1 MAKSKSTPLKQ
12 AAARSQPNASAP
24 AARPAENA
32 AVGGPAL
39 INGRR
44 KTSMPELFLVVSMGA
59 VIIGLA
65 GAYSSVSQLSLAPI
79 YGSAPAG
86 KYHTAT
92 TLVAAALGSLGHSY
106 VQRYARPLITLPIL
120 AFYIP
125 TIQFFLFQ
133 FSSTLGPV
141 LGPIITETLTF
152 APLVA
157 LSIVVPGVMIQK
169 LNLDPKL
176 KRGMEQGNILAA
188 YALFNASKGKIEE
201 NFAEYIGKS
210 LATTTIGFQFVI
222 ATIQAIFLPSKWL
235 VLALPSLLFTATF
248 NHRVPLPYTT
258 DLLNSSLKADNFT
271 LLHRQESITGYL
283 SVLENTDAKFR
294 VMRCGHSL
302 LGGEWLPHLM
312 TKDAK
317 VSDPVFTVFTALEA
331 VRLVKKDSHKP
342 EKADS
347 RSSALVIGLGIGT
360 TPSAFAAHGINTTV
374 VEIDRNVHQIAMD
387 YFEFP
392 RSVNT
397 VIENALTFVNRA
409 KEETPIQ
416 KYDYII
422 HDVFTG
428 GVEPLDLFTQ
438 DFMQSLHS
446 MLDDEGVIAINY
458 AGDIA
463 LPLAGLVVRAI
474 TSTFPSCRIF
484 RDNKPL
490 PGSSSRRDLT
500 NMTIF
505 CKKTPGTIKFRI
517 PTPQDYLGTYSRKE
531 SLIPRLEFSP
541 DAFSKDA
548 EGKEDALG
556 PSAPKELAYWQFQ
569 GAIGHWHVMRS
580 VLPGSVWEKY

>member
-1 MAKSKSTPLKQ
+1 MAKPKSTPSKQ
-12 AAARSQPNASAP
+12 AAGKSQPGASTP
-24 AARPAENA
+24 ATNEAVRRPAVVE
-32 AVGGPAL
+32 GKKSSL
-39 INGRR
+39 
-44 KTSMPELFLVVSMGA
+44 PELFLAATMGA
-59 VIIGLA
+59 VAIGLA
-65 GAYSSVSQLSLAPI
+65 GAYSYVSQLTLAPV

-92 TLVAAALGSLGHSY
+92 TLIAAAAGSLCHSW
-106 VQRYARPLITLPIL
+106 VQKYTRPMITLPIL
-120 AFYIP
+120 SFYIP
-125 TIQFFLFQ
+125 TIQFFMFK

-141 LGPIITETLTF
+141 LGPIFTEALTF

-157 LSIVVPGVMIQK
+157 MSIVIPGLLIQK
-169 LNLDPKL
+169 LNLSPRL
-176 KRGMEQGNILAA
+176 KQGMEQGNILAA
-188 YALFNASKGKIEE
+188 YALFNASKAKFEQVMPYYLGT
-201 NFAEYIGKS
+201 S
-210 LATTTIGFQFVI
+210 LAMTSMGLQFII
-222 ATIQAIFLPSKWL
+222 ATLQAIFLPSKWII
-235 VLALPSLLFTATF
+235 LAIPSLLFTATF
-248 NHRVPLPYTT
+248 NHHAPLPYNT
-258 DLLNSSLKADNFT
+258 DLLNASLKAENFT
-271 LLHRQESITGYL
+271 LLHRQESLTGYL

-302 LGGEWLPHLM
+302 LGGEWLPHFM

-347 RSSALVIGLGIGT
+347 KKSALVIGLGIGT
-360 TPSAFAAHGINTTV
+360 TPSALAAHGINTTV
-374 VEIDRNVHQIAMD
+374 VEIDPNVHQIALD

-392 RSVNT
+392 RKVNT
-397 VIENALTFVNRA
+397 VIENALVFVDRA
-409 KEETPIQ
+409 RHETPVQ
-416 KYDYII
+416 KYDYVI

-438 DFMQSLHS
+438 DFMQGLDT

-517 PTPQDYLGTYSRKE
+517 PEPKDYLGTYSRKD

-548 EGKEDALG
+548 QGNDDALG

-580 VLPGSVWEKY
+580 VLPDSVWEKW

>member
-1 MAKSKSTPLKQ
+1 MAKPKSTPSKP
-12 AAARSQPNASAP
+12 AADKIQPAASTP
-24 AARPAENA
+24 AARGAVRRPA
-32 AVGGPAL
+32 AVVA
-39 INGRR
+39 R
-44 KTSMPELFLVVSMGA
+44 KSSLPELFFAGAMGA
-59 VIIGLA
+59 AVIALA
-65 GAYSSVSQLSLAPI
+65 GAYSYASQLTLAPI

-86 KYHTAT
+86 KYHNAL
-92 TLVAAALGSLGHSY
+92 TLIAGGVGSLAHSM
-106 VQRYARPLITLPIL
+106 VQKYANPMVTLPIL
-120 AFYIP
+120 TFYIP
-125 TIQFFLFQ
+125 TIQFFLFK
-133 FSSTLGPV
+133 FSYTLGPV

-157 LSIVVPGVMIQK
+157 LSVVVPGIFIQK
-169 LNLDPKL
+169 LNLSPRL
-176 KRGMEQGNILAA
+176 KQGMEQGNIIAA
-188 YALFNASKGKIEE
+188 YALFNATKTKLEQNMPYYLGT
-201 NFAEYIGKS
+201 S
-210 LATTTIGFQFVI
+210 LALTSIGLQFII
-222 ATIQAIFLPSKWL
+222 AAAQAILLPSRWIML
-235 VLALPSLLFTATF
+235 TIPSLLFTAMF
-248 NHRVPLPYTT
+248 NHHVPLPYNTG
-258 DLLNSSLKADNFT
+258 LLNASLKADNYT
-271 LLHRQESITGYL
+271 LLHRQESLTGYL

-317 VSDPVFTVFTALEA
+317 VADPVFTVFTALEA

-347 RSSALVIGLGIGT
+347 KKSALVIGLGIGT

-374 VEIDRNVHQIAMD
+374 VEIDPNVHQIAMD

-392 RSVNT
+392 KKVNT
-397 VIENALTFVNRA
+397 LIENAAVFVHRA
-409 KEETPIQ
+409 RHETPVQ
-416 KYDYII
+416 KYDYIV

-438 DFMQSLHS
+438 DFMEGLDTL
-446 MLDDEGVIAINY
+446 LDDEGVIAINY

-517 PTPQDYLGTYSRKE
+517 PQPEDYLGTYSRKE
-531 SLIPRLEFSP
+531 NLIPRLEFSP
-541 DAFSKDA
+541 GSFARDA
-548 EGKEDALG
+548 EGREDALG
-556 PSAPKELAYWQFQ
+556 PSVPKELEYWQFQ
-569 GAIGHWHVMRS
+569 GAIGHWHVMRG
-580 VLPGSVWEKY
+580 VLPDTVWEKW

>member
-1 MAKSKSTPLKQ
+1 MAKSKSTPSKQ
-12 AAARSQPNASAP
+12 TAARSPANASATAKP
-24 AARPAENA
+24 VEKSAPR
-32 AVGGPAL
+32 GPA
-39 INGRR
+39 IEEQR
-44 KTSMPELFLVVSMGA
+44 KASLPELFFVATIGA
-59 VIIGLA
+59 IVIGLA
-65 GAYSSVSQLSLAPI
+65 GAYSYISQLTLAPV

-86 KYHTAT
+86 KYHTAI
-92 TLVAAALGSLGHSY
+92 TLIAAGVGSIGHQF
-106 VQRYARPLITLPIL
+106 VHRYARPTTTLPIL

-125 TIQFFLFQ
+125 TIQFVLFK

-141 LGPIITETLTF
+141 LGPIITEVLTF
-152 APLVA
+152 APLVS
-157 LSIVVPGVMIQK
+157 LSICVPGVLIQK
-169 LNLDPKL
+169 LNLSPKL
-176 KRGMEQGNILAA
+176 KQGMEQGNILAA
-188 YALFNASKGKIEE
+188 YALFNGAKGKL
-201 NFAEYIGKS
+201 AETLPYHIGS
-210 LATTTIGFQFVI
+210 SFVTTSVGLQFII
-222 ATIQAIFLPSKWL
+222 ALSQAILLPSKWL
-235 VLALPSLLFTATF
+235 ILALPSLMFTATY
-248 NHRVPLPYTT
+248 NPHVPLPYTT
-258 DLLNSSLKADNFT
+258 DLLNSTLKADNFT
-271 LLHRQESITGYL
+271 LLHRQESLTGYL

-347 RSSALVIGLGIGT
+347 KKSALVIGLGIGT

-374 VEIDRNVHQIAMD
+374 VEIDPNVHQIAMD

-392 RSVNT
+392 RGVNT
-397 VIENALTFVNRA
+397 VIENAVRFVARA
-409 KEETPIQ
+409 QEETPIQ

-438 DFMQSLHS
+438 EFMQSLDA

-505 CKKTPGTIKFRI
+505 CKKTPGPIKFR
-517 PTPQDYLGTYSRKE
+517 TPVPSDYLGTYSRKE
-531 SLIPRLEFSP
+531 SLVPRLEFSP
-541 DAFSKDA
+541 GSFSKDP
-548 EGKEDALG
+548 EGNTDALG
-556 PSAPKELAYWQFQ
+556 PTVPKELAYWQFQ

-580 VLPGSVWEKY
+580 VLPASVWENW

>member
-1 MAKSKSTPLKQ
+1 MAKPKPTPSKQ
-12 AAARSQPNASAP
+12 AAGKSQPGASTPATNVAVRRP
-24 AARPAENA
+24 AAVE
-32 AVGGPAL
+32 GKKSSL
-39 INGRR
+39 
-44 KTSMPELFLVVSMGA
+44 PELFLAATMGA
-59 VIIGLA
+59 AAIGLA
-65 GAYSSVSQLSLAPI
+65 GAYSYVSQLTLAPV

-92 TLVAAALGSLGHSY
+92 TLIAAAAGSLCHSW
-106 VQRYARPLITLPIL
+106 VQKYTRPMVSLPIL
-120 AFYIP
+120 SFYIP
-125 TIQFFLFQ
+125 TIQFFMFKL
-133 FSSTLGPV
+133 SSTLGPV
-141 LGPIITETLTF
+141 LGPIFTEALTF

-157 LSIVVPGVMIQK
+157 MSIVIPGLLIQK
-169 LNLDPKL
+169 LNLSPRL
-176 KRGMEQGNILAA
+176 KQGMEQGNILAA
-188 YALFNASKGKIEE
+188 YALFNASKAKFEQVMPYYLGT
-201 NFAEYIGKS
+201 S
-210 LATTTIGFQFVI
+210 LAMTSMGLQFII
-222 ATIQAIFLPSKWL
+222 ATLQAIFLPSKWII
-235 VLALPSLLFTATF
+235 LAIPSLLFTATF
-248 NHRVPLPYTT
+248 NHHAPLPYNT
-258 DLLNSSLKADNFT
+258 DLLNASLKAENFT
-271 LLHRQESITGYL
+271 LLHRQESLTGYL

-302 LGGEWLPHLM
+302 LGGEWLPHFM

-347 RSSALVIGLGIGT
+347 KKSALVI
-360 TPSAFAAHGINTTV
+360 H
-374 VEIDRNVHQIAMD
+374 
-387 YFEFP
+387 
-392 RSVNT
+392 
-397 VIENALTFVNRA
+397 
-409 KEETPIQ
+409 ETPVQ

-438 DFMQSLHS
+438 DFMQGLDT

-474 TSTFPSCRIF
+474 TSTFSSCRIF

-517 PTPQDYLGTYSRKE
+517 PEPKDYLGTYSRKD

-548 EGKEDALG
+548 QGNDDALG

-580 VLPGSVWEKY
+580 VLPDSVWEKW